1 MHSSR
6 NLNTVPLLGGKN
18 MTDWERAL
26 LLHVGVGVKTSKV
39 LFEKIEAEDWDAR
52 PIPGKRTV
60 GEVAV
65 HLAVLLEADLLI
77 ASGVTAETMETFY
90 VKPVTRDQLSERIDR
105 AFCIYQEKLTTG
117 FVTRPTYWGVED
129 SMNGWAIEAAVHLYH
144 HRSQLFDYL
153 NILGY
158 ELKISLFE

>member
-1 MHSSR
+1 
-6 NLNTVPLLGGKN
+6 

-26 LLHVGVGVKTSKV
+26 IRHVSVGVKTSKV
-39 LFEKIEAEDWDAR
+39 LFKKIEAKDWNTQ
-52 PIPGKRTV
+52 PILGKRTV

-65 HLAVLLEADLLI
+65 HLAVLLEADLML
-77 ASGVTAETMETFY
+77 AEGATAEAMQAFY
-90 VKPVTRDQLSERIDR
+90 AEPVTCNQLSERIDQ
-105 AFCIYQEKLTTG
+105 AFRVYQEKVTVG
-117 FVTRPTYWGVED
+117 FLTRPTYWGVTD

-158 ELKISLFE
+158 ELEISLFE

>member
-1 MHSSR
+1 
-6 NLNTVPLLGGKN
+6 
-18 MTDWERAL
+18 MTDWEYAL
-26 LLHVGVGVKTSKV
+26 IRHVSVGVKTSKA
-39 LFEKIEAEDWDAR
+39 LFEKIEVQDWDAQ

-65 HLAVLLEADLLI
+65 HLAVLLEADLML
-77 ASGVTAETMETFY
+77 AEGATAETMQAFY
-90 VKPVTRDQLSERIDR
+90 ATPVLRDQLSERIDQ
-105 AFCIYQEKLTTG
+105 AFQVYQEKVTAG
-117 FVTRPTYWGVED
+117 FSTRPTYWGVTD
-129 SMNGWAIEAAVHLYH
+129 SMNGWTIEAAVHLYH

>member
-1 MHSSR
+1 
-6 NLNTVPLLGGKN
+6 

-26 LLHVGVGVKTSKV
+26 IRHVGVGVKTSKV
-39 LFEKIEAEDWDAR
+39 LFKKIEAKDWDAR

-77 ASGVTAETMETFY
+77 AAGANAETMETFY
-90 VKPVTRDQLSERIDR
+90 AEPVTRDQLCDRIDR
-105 AFCIYQEKLTTG
+105 AFRIYQEKLTTG
-117 FVTRPTYWGVED
+117 FMTRPTYWGVDD

>member
-1 MHSSR
+1 MQS
-6 NLNTVPLLGGKN
+6 LGGTR

-26 LLHVGVGVKTSKV
+26 IRHVGVGVKTSKV
-39 LFEKIEAEDWDAR
+39 LFKKIEAKDWDAR

-77 ASGVTAETMETFY
+77 ATGANAETMETFY
-90 VKPVTRDQLSERIDR
+90 AEQVTRDQLCDRIDR
-105 AFCIYQEKLTTG
+105 AFRIYQEKLTTG
-117 FVTRPTYWGVED
+117 FMTRPTYWGVDD

>member
-1 MHSSR
+1 
-6 NLNTVPLLGGKN
+6 

-26 LLHVGVGVKTSKV
+26 IRHVGVGVKTSKA
-39 LFEKIEAEDWDAR
+39 LFEKIEVKDWDER

-65 HLAVLLEADLLI
+65 HLAVLLEADLLL
-77 ASGVTAETMETFY
+77 AEGATAEAMQAFY
-90 VKPVTRDQLSERIDR
+90 AEPVTRDQLSERIDR
-105 AFCIYQEKLTTG
+105 AFRIYQEKLTTG
-117 FVTRPTYWGVED
+117 FVARPTYWGVDD
-129 SMNGWAIEAAVHLYH
+129 SMNGWAIEATVHLYH

-158 ELKISLFE
+158 ELEISLFE